1 MAAAGATHAI
11 PILFLVYNLMETVL
25 IRNAAEAD
33 VDDLAQ
39 MWFDGWQDAHAALV
53 PDELR
58 NLRTLESFRE
68 RLAEALP
75 TVRAAETGGNIAG
88 FAIVKGDELY
98 QFYVAREARGTQV
111 ASALM
116 QDALARLRENGVAT
130 GWLAC
135 AIGNER
141 AARFYEKTGWHR
153 VGVVTSHLPTPTGD
167 FSLKVWRYEI
177 ALR

>member
-1 MAAAGATHAI
+1 MD
-11 PILFLVYNLMETVL
+11 TVL
-25 IRNAAEAD
+25 IRNAAEAE
-33 VDDLAQ
+33 VEGLAQ
-39 MWFDGWQDAHAALV
+39 MWFDGWQDAHAEVL

-58 NLRTLESFRE
+58 RLRTLESFRQ

-75 TVRAAETGGNIAG
+75 GVRVAEAEGSIAG

-98 QFYVAREARGTQV
+98 QFYVARQARGTQV
-111 ASALM
+111 ASILM
-116 QDALARLRENGVAT
+116 QDALARLRGNGVAT

-167 FSLKVWRYEI
+167 FPLKIWRYEI
-177 ALR
+177 ALISGTLY